1 MESAIPCKVQILGHR
16 KTCGECKIHTRRS
29 KYACIVEAHESTR
42 KCFGKI
48 QPKDHE
54 DCHVWKGVNSLIH
67 CDFVHK
73 FILMLLAMKIPDA
86 KLVLTKSGK
95 SSKICWHGNRRKS
108 GAKKK
113 SFKRNTKSEGQF
125 ILPRDNSGSC
135 AVFYGARFVSVKN
148 GGRSS
153 YGC

>member
-1 MESAIPCKVQILGHR
+1 MANAKPN
-16 KTCGECKIHTRRS
+16 TCNS
-29 KYACIVEAHESTR
+29 KYACIVEDHESTR

-54 DCHVWKGVNSLIH
+54 DCLVGKGFNSLSH
-67 CDFVHK
+67 YDLVHK
-73 FILMLLAMKIPDA
+73 FFLMLHAMKIPDV

-95 SSKICWHGNRRKS
+95 SSKICWHGKRRKS

-113 SFKRNTKSEGQF
+113 SFKRHTKSEGQF

-135 AVFYGARFVSVKN
+135 AVFYGAGFVSVQN
-148 GGRSS
+148 DGRSS
-153 YGC
+153 YGCECKATKMCKTSS